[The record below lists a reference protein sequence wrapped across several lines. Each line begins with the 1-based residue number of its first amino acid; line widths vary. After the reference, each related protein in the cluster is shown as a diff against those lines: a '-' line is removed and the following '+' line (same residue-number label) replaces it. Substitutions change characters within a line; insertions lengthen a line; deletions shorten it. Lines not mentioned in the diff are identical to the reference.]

1 MISLFAVVDAYG
13 QVNCPTCPKGLTAPS
28 SISSP
33 QQFNGY
39 TSEVDHFDGTTPTC
53 YTPTAATLNGHL
65 RGINNAL
72 CAHRTRI
79 DSLIG
84 SDTSLI
90 NRIDSIISIL
100 DSISADL
107 ESNYNTSIISSDSS
121 VNIVASMVGLV
132 QQFNLSVDID
142 SVKSKL
148 VSGLDI
154 SCLGV
159 PRNFDSI
166 MNKLIEIACT
176 TNVMD
181 ADTCTEWE
189 LYMGTLSIGSTDENT
204 TVSISSNS
212 FGAVPSGMC
221 LTKIEYIYEVS
232 DSVGNTLVSG
242 LVNGNNILGTITN
255 FAIPIGYVQGAR
267 FIGITA
273 RYWKEKCVSHKYC
286 GILDVP
292 SMTVIPV
299 FTLSPLIANTDN
311 YSTTVGTPQSFNL
324 LTNDVTP
331 YTVSSTLLIRGA
343 SKGTASLISGILSYT
358 ASTSG
363 LDSLRYSVTDIYG
376 RKDTAYIIITNASVT
391 APTITVSGSID
402 ICNQSGTALRIF
414 NSLVFSNKGFG
425 AVKLIGVG
433 FENDTAYATSITD
446 PLVPNFPSMITVGTG
461 SNTVFGYNYRFNNL
475 NITDINSS
483 GGTVTMTASL
493 NDSFGSPKLVD
504 IIIYIPS
511 GISSFSC
518 GSGNFNASYSINVY
532 DPL

>member
-1 MISLFAVVDAYG
+1 
-13 QVNCPTCPKGLTAPS
+13 
-28 SISSP
+28 
-33 QQFNGY
+33 
-39 TSEVDHFDGTTPTC
+39 
-53 YTPTAATLNGHL
+53 
-65 RGINNAL
+65 
-72 CAHRTRI
+72 
-79 DSLIG
+79 
-84 SDTSLI
+84 
-90 NRIDSIISIL
+90 
-100 DSISADL
+100 
-107 ESNYNTSIISSDSS
+107 
-121 VNIVASMVGLV
+121 MVGLV

-148 VSGLDI
+148 VRDLDY

-166 MNKLIEIACT
+166 MNKLITSSCLSASL
-176 TNVMD
+176 
-181 ADTCTEWE
+181 DTCTDWL
-189 LYMGTLSIGSTDENT
+189 LYSTNTIGSTDGNT
-204 TVSISSNS
+204 TVSITSNS
-212 FGAVPSGMC
+212 VGAVPSGMC
-221 LTKIEYIYEVS
+221 LSKIECIYTIK
-232 DSVGNTLVSG
+232 DSLGNSLA
-242 LVNGNNILGTITN
+242 NGVINGSNVLGSTTN
-255 FAIPIGYVQGAR
+255 FSVPFGYIQGAR
-267 FIGITA
+267 TVSIISRF
-273 RYWKEKCVSHKYC
+273 WKEKCVSKKYC
-286 GILDVP
+286 GILDSVK
-292 SMTVIPV
+292 TTNIPV
-299 FTLSPLIANTDN
+299 FTLLPIFANTDN

-391 APTITVSGSID
+391 APTITASGSID
-402 ICNQSGTALRIF
+402 VCVQSGAVLRIF
-414 NSLVFSNKGFG
+414 NSLVFANKGVGG
-425 AVKLIGVG
+425 ADLYGCS
-433 FENDTAYATSITD
+433 FENDTAYSIEVID
-446 PLVPNFPSMITVGTG
+446 PFSPNFPSMITVGNG
-461 SNTVFGYNYRFNNL
+461 SNTVAGYNYRFSNF
-475 NITDINSS
+475 NISDVNTN